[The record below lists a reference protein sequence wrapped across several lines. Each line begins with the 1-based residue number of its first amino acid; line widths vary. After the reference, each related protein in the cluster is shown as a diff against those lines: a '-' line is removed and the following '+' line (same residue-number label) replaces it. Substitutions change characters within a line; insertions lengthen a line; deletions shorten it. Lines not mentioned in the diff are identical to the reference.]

1 MLSSADVM
9 KLELFLPKGSK
20 SPIEYLNQR
29 MKVRALARRP
39 ALTVS
44 PHASV
49 ESAAELMARNG
60 VHALAVVD
68 SNDGLLGIVTTTD
81 ILHAALRAETPAM
94 APAAAV
100 PGAADTHPMP
110 VRPEQLDRALAKA
123 VSIAGGSEDPDSVHA
138 ALLFVH
144 SRLVQLEHLRQLASR
159 YLQAGQDVQL
169 HAALKKALDEAA

>member
-1 MLSSADVM
+1 M

-44 PHASV
+44 PQVSV
-49 ESAAELMARNG
+49 ESAAELMARAG

-68 SNDGLLGIVTTTD
+68 GSDGLLGIVTTTD
-81 ILHAALRAETPAM
+81 ILHAALRAETPAG
-94 APAAAV
+94 ATASPV
-100 PGAADTHPMP
+100 SGAASSPVMP
-110 VRPEQLDRALAKA
+110 VRAELLDRALAKA
-123 VSIAGGSEDPDSVHA
+123 ASVAGGSGDPDSVYA

-144 SRLVQLEHLRQLASR
+144 SRMVRLEHLRQLASR

-169 HAALKKALDEAA
+169 HAALKRALDEAT